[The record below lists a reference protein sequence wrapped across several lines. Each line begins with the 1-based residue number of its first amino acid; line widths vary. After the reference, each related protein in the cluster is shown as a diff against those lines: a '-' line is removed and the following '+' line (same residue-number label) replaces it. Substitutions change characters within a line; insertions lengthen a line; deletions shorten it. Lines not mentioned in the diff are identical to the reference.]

1 MHIKRGVYL
10 RAAEK
15 FRLKSYSRV
24 RQITLASLSC
34 LLLIVGVLV
43 IFKDAFAT
51 PPCPCSVFSLQS
63 PTTEPGLYNEA
74 GGIEVGFK
82 FTVERSG
89 YITGVRFY
97 KVAGMSGVHTASLWD
112 SLGNRL
118 ATATFSSETAAGWQE
133 ISFAPIA
140 VVANRPYIA
149 SVFMADGHYVATPAY
164 FTSVLTNTPFVVP
177 RDGDAWDGAGHQG
190 QGVFDTS
197 GASAYPIGSFNA
209 NNYWVDTV
217 YVSTPGAAAPLV
229 TSQYPGAD
237 ATAVTVSDAVTA
249 TFDKR
254 LDPATVT
261 TNTFIVKNAQG
272 EVVPGSVG
280 YDQDTSLATFIPDTL
295 LQTQATYTATLRGGL
310 GQVMT
315 DYEGHELGVD
325 YTWSFTT
332 SDTPVTCPCSLKQKQ
347 APTTAT
353 SYREL
358 YPNGLELGL
367 KVAPTTKGYLRAIR
381 FYKPLIQDQTSH
393 VGHVWDSNGN
403 MLATVTFNNESA
415 YGWQEAA
422 LPTPISVVKDHA
434 YIVSF
439 GLTTSTNYIATI
451 NGLDSPLTSP
461 GLVAYPSGNWR
472 NAALGSGT
480 ANSVYAMTAGTYPSS
495 PASNNQDYMI
505 DAVFSL
511 QAHEIEPLRLI
522 QTQPSRDSYGIKAD
536 TAVSATFDQALDQ
549 ASISASTVSVR
560 NAASVDIPGQV
571 SYDTARHAIVF
582 RPATNLTAQERY
594 TAMITTGVKD
604 VRGESL
610 PHTYEW
616 SFVVGSTV
624 AADMNQ
630 GKGGP
635 VLVVTS
641 DDDAYGAY
649 YAEILRTEGITYFDV
664 QGLSA
669 IDANTLRNYKAV
681 VLSQTALTST
691 QVATL
696 QSWVTS
702 GGNLVAM
709 RPDKKLADL
718 LGIED
723 AGGSLTNA
731 YMKVDTA
738 TAPGLGIVSETM
750 QYKGSADRYTVHDA
764 TLVGRLYSSAT
775 TETAY
780 PAVTTRSVGA
790 GTAMSFSYDLARSVI
805 GLHQGNQAWAGQDRN
820 GDGALRT
827 PDLFYGAAPV
837 DMQPDWLDTNK
848 MDIPQADEQQRV
860 LINLLT
866 DAMKK
871 SLPSPR
877 FWYLPHNLKT
887 ALVYA
892 GDDHGLANDQGTEQQ
907 LDHLLNVSDVD
918 CSVMDWQCARASH
931 YVYANAAL
939 TNARAAQF
947 VEYGFDVGSHPA
959 AAGGSCD
966 MPASYALLNQ
976 AYATNLS
983 TFRTKYASLPF
994 QRTARFHCYAW
1005 PSWDWM
1011 PRADSANGVRYDLNA
1026 VAYPSSWIG
1035 SHSPMVTGS
1044 GMNMRLTD
1052 ASGAL
1057 LDVRQGVTNFDN
1069 VSSSA
1074 TSVAAMFDNALGV
1087 KGYYGIFGSHYDM
1100 SDGYE
1105 KTLYTLAASR
1115 HIPIITADQALTWLD
1130 GRGASAFTDL
1140 KSEELGRVTF
1150 SIEAAEG
1157 AYGLQAMMPLR
1168 DADGD
1173 LVTITLAGQLV
1184 DYHTEII
1191 KGVNYAIFAAK
1202 PGAYEITYSDFG
1214 VEAAGKGSIT
1224 PTPVPPRRATTTA
1237 SLIDEQVSASSAEA
1251 QLPSSVQAST
1261 GEQPALR
1268 ADSVHSPDTTIEVW
1282 WQRPLVLVAFG
1293 GGLVLTSG
1301 GLWWLL
1307 ALRRR

>member
-1 MHIKRGVYL
+1 
-10 RAAEK
+10 
-15 FRLKSYSRV
+15 
-24 RQITLASLSC
+24 
-34 LLLIVGVLV
+34 
-43 IFKDAFAT
+43 
-51 PPCPCSVFSLQS
+51 LQS

-118 ATATFSSETAAGWQE
+118 ATATFTSESAAGWQE

-164 FTSVLTNTPFVVP
+164 FTSVITNTPFVVP

-197 GASAYPIGSFNA
+197 GASAYPISSFNA

-217 YVSTPGAAAPLV
+217 YVSTPSTAAPLV
-229 TSQYPGAD
+229 TSQYPAAD
-237 ATAVTVSDAVTA
+237 ATVVAVSDAVTA

-254 LDPATVT
+254 LDPSTVT
-261 TNTFIVKNAQG
+261 TDTFIVKNAQG
-272 EVVPGSVG
+272 AVVPGSVS
-280 YDQDTSLATFIPDTL
+280 YDQDTSQATFIPDAL
-295 LQTQATYTATLRGGL
+295 LQTQSTYMATLRGGL

-332 SDTPVTCPCSLKQKQ
+332 SDTSVTCPCSLKQKH

-353 SYREL
+353 SYRES

-367 KVAPTTKGYLRAIR
+367 KVVPTTKGYLRAIR

-393 VGHVWDSNGN
+393 VGHVWDSNGT
-403 MLATVTFNNESA
+403 MLATVTFTNESA
-415 YGWQEAA
+415 YGWQEVA

-451 NGLDSPLTSP
+451 NGLASPLTSP

-480 ANSVYAMTAGTYPSS
+480 ANSVYAMTAGIYPSS
-495 PASNNQDYMI
+495 PASSNQDYMI

-511 QAHEIEPLRLI
+511 QADEIEPLRLI

-536 TAVSATFDQALDQ
+536 TAISATFDQALDQ
-549 ASISASTVSVR
+549 ASVTASTVSIR
-560 NAASVDIPGQV
+560 NATGVPIPGQV
-571 SYDTARHAIVF
+571 SYDMTRHAIVF
-582 RPATNLTAQERY
+582 QPATNLTAQERY
-594 TAMITTGVKD
+594 TAIITTGVKD

-610 PHTYEW
+610 SHTYEW
-616 SFVVGSTV
+616 SFVVGSSV
-624 AADMNQ
+624 LADMNH
-630 GKGGP
+630 GNGGP

-641 DDDAYGAY
+641 DDDAYGVY
-649 YAEILRTEGITYFDV
+649 YGEILRTEGITYFDV
-664 QGLSA
+664 KGLSA
-669 IDANTLRNYKAV
+669 LNANTLRNYKAV
-681 VLSQTALTST
+681 ILSQTALTSA

-696 QSWVTS
+696 QDWVT
-702 GGNLVAM
+702 GGGSLVAM
-709 RPDKKLADL
+709 RPDKKLANL

-723 AGGSLTNA
+723 AGGVLTNA
-731 YMKVDTA
+731 YIKVDMT

-750 QYKGSADRYTVHDA
+750 QYKGSADRYTVREA
-764 TLVGRLYSSAT
+764 TSVGRLYSSAT

-820 GDGALRT
+820 GDGTLRT
-827 PDLFYGAAPV
+827 PDLFYGAALA
-837 DMQPDWLDTNK
+837 DTQPDWLDANK

-877 FWYLPHNLKT
+877 FWYLPHNLKA

-907 LDHLLNVSDVD
+907 LDHLLNVSDVA
-918 CSVMDWQCARASH
+918 CSVMDWQCVRASH

-947 VEYGFDVGSHPA
+947 VEYGFDIGSHPA

-976 AYATNLS
+976 TYATNLS
-983 TFRTKYASLPF
+983 TFRTKYASIPV

-1011 PRADSANGVRYDLNA
+1011 PRADSVNGVRYDLNA

-1052 ASGAL
+1052 AHGAL

-1069 VSSSA
+1069 VSSNA
-1074 TSVAAMFDNALGV
+1074 ASVAAMLDNALGP

-1105 KTLYTLAASR
+1105 KTLYALATSR
-1115 HIPIITADQALTWLD
+1115 HIPIISADQALTWLD
-1130 GRGASAFTDL
+1130 GRGASNFADL
-1140 KSEELGRVTF
+1140 KSAEVGRVTF

-1168 DADGD
+1168 DAGGV
-1173 LVTITLAGQLV
+1173 LVRITLAGQSV
-1184 DYHTEII
+1184 DYRTEIV

-1214 VEAAGKGSIT
+1214 VVAAGKGNTTPIT
-1224 PTPVPPRRATTTA
+1224 ASFQRATTTA
-1237 SLIDEQVSASSAEA
+1237 SLVDERVSSSSSEA
-1251 QLPSSVQAST
+1251 QLPSSGQAST
-1261 GEQPALR
+1261 GRQSALH
-1268 ADSVHSPDTTIEVW
+1268 ADAVHSPDTTLGAW
-1282 WQRPLVLVAFG
+1282 WQRPLVLVLFG